1 MTIRNIYLG
10 KSESGNPNFPIDN
23 LVRHGLIVGA
33 SGSGKS
39 AIGINII
46 ESCLLNQIP
55 VIAIDP
61 KGDIGNLLYM
71 PTEFTE
77 EEIRSF
83 HTGKREQ
90 QRYEGFEGKHY
101 AELGLR
107 TKDQWEAWKIPL
119 YLGGNILS
127 TTDIRL
133 YTPGAEHGMP
143 LGLFGN
149 QQKGGKEGLD
159 RLNEASAMAQSLM
172 GILGLKSSPT
182 GDEKVLLE
190 RAIWE
195 IWEAGEEA
203 SPDRI
208 ATMLDDSDEL
218 LKTEV
223 GRLKKRLYS
232 LAHSFTFYKWRQK
245 PTLNIQNLLWSG
257 SNIPCCSILN
267 IVHLQPEEQQFF
279 LGVMLSK
286 LITWMKQQPASNR
299 LRALL
304 YIDEASGLIPSVQN
318 PVTKSLLMSLVKTAR
333 AFGLGVV
340 FATQNPGD
348 IDYKALT
355 NVGTWIT
362 GLLKTERDRKKV
374 SEAMSLADKKIISEL
389 GKREFIYHDTFS
401 GGEEIR
407 FKSRQTLCYMKGPM
421 DQKEIERVTYW
432 RKNLDRYLGEDGAK
446 VDLETATQEEIEWY
460 LNEWY
465 KVRHFNPSKNK
476 LIKQRMVQNLA
487 WQLYE
492 YKEYEKETIS

>member
-23 LVRHGLIVGA
+23 LVRHGVLLGA

-39 AIGINII
+39 CLGISII
-46 ESCLLNQIP
+46 ESCLLNRIP

-71 PTEFTE
+71 STEFTGE
-77 EEIRSF
+77 EVRQFYGPPGASSKACEDVA
-83 HTGKREQ
+83 K
-90 QRYEGFEGKHY
+90 
-101 AELGLR
+101 A
-107 TKDQWEAWKIPL
+107 TKEQWEAWKIPL

-195 IWEAGEEA
+195 IWEEGGEA

-208 ATMLDDSDEL
+208 ATMLDGSDEL

-374 SEAMSLADKKIISEL
+374 SEAMSLADKKVISEL

-421 DQKEIERVTYW
+421 DQKEIERVTRW
-432 RKNLDRYLGEDGAK
+432 RKPEIVEAP
-446 VDLETATQEEIEWY
+446 EHMIEEILEDTY
-460 LNEWY
+460 LKN
-465 KVRHFNPSKNK
+465 HFNPSKNK

-492 YKEYEKETIS
+492 YKEHEKETIS